1 VNTDKLYTGQTFKN
15 YKELC
20 LELGL
25 EVKKSVDTKNA
36 QFKELSRYCKFNKI
50 GHKIIIEEVYEKP
63 LPKTENRGKNSIY
76 GNLIQLLICDLL
88 AQCKGHVSI
97 SKSKLMHTLGM
108 VNRNYNECK
117 EMVLKLSAYSD
128 IDEKVIYDF
137 YNTSSS
143 SFKSIIET
151 ALNSL
156 MDKRVIMFNKII
168 KIKELDK
175 SYTRV
180 ATETELQTI
189 MKIEKEILEE
199 LKYKQIS
206 AVRISKDW
214 RKFKDKVTKSLHEQ
228 SNINFYYTAYDIAI
242 NEKYIIEE
250 RNYLINLLLEQVAR
264 QKSKDELNQLI
275 YVNLLLNAQKRH
287 EMAFTSKKMGRI
299 RMPESYIENFKKL
312 ADLLIDKDADYI
324 VTQVKSM
331 EVFTPEMMEEF
342 EKMFG

>member
-1 VNTDKLYTGQTFKN
+1 
-15 YKELC
+15 
-20 LELGL
+20 
-25 EVKKSVDTKNA
+25 
-36 QFKELSRYCKFNKI
+36 
-50 GHKIIIEEVYEKP
+50 
-63 LPKTENRGKNSIY
+63 
-76 GNLIQLLICDLL
+76 
-88 AQCKGHVSI
+88 
-97 SKSKLMHTLGM
+97 MHTLGM

-128 IDEKVIYDF
+128 IDERIIYDF

-180 ATETELQTI
+180 ATEIELQII

-287 EMAFTSKKMGRI
+287 EMAFTSKKMGRV
-299 RMPESYIENFKKL
+299 RMPELYIENFKKL